1 MASRLE
7 ASTKQYGVPL
17 LLSGAIFDI
26 LSPKVKNYC
35 RHIDTIM
42 IKGNQNPLLI
52 YTSDVDTDNCVP
64 GDGLDKSKEQTNKLR
79 KSLKAKLDRGQIDSC
94 DLFKDSREIALL
106 REGITE
112 EFLRTFDEA
121 MNFYQSGDWDSAKMQ
136 FEVAL
141 KLRPNDGPSKTL
153 LL

>member
-1 MASRLE
+1 
-7 ASTKQYGVPL
+7 
-17 LLSGAIFDI
+17 
-26 LSPKVKNYC
+26 
-35 RHIDTIM
+35 M

-79 KSLKAKLDRGQIDSC
+79 KSLKAKLDRGQIDSF